1 MQTPT
6 ITRTKCA
13 GANRPP
19 VARDTIEREAIAAA
33 QAGQSLCDA
42 CPYPFHTEAGQ
53 HFTAVWFVHSAQ
65 GTPVNTRPPA
75 VPPEPSQRAMTGE
88 HV

>member
-1 MQTPT
+1 MTTEP

-13 GANRPP
+13 GAHRPAVP
-19 VARDTIEREAIAAA
+19 RETIEREAITAA
-33 QAGQSLCDA
+33 QAGQTLCDA

-65 GTPVNTRPPA
+65 GTPINSRPAAHPT
-75 VPPEPSQRAMTGE
+75 PEEA
-88 HV
+88 

>member
-1 MQTPT
+1 MTTEP

-13 GANRPP
+13 GAHRPAVP
-19 VARDTIEREAIAAA
+19 RETIEREAITAA
-33 QAGQSLCDA
+33 QAGQTLCDA

-65 GTPVNTRPPA
+65 GTPINSRPAAHLPA
-75 VPPEPSQRAMTGE
+75 MEAA
-88 HV
+88 